1 MIVHNVYFTLKD
13 NSEAARQSLIDACC
27 KYLSIQPGMVS
38 FHCGVI
44 AADHIRSVN
53 VRDFDV
59 GLHVVFVDKE
69 AHDIY
74 HNSAEHDWFVEEMS
88 GNWLQSRV
96 FDTVIV

>member
-1 MIVHNVYFTLKD
+1 LIAHNVYFSLKD
-13 NSEAARQSLIDACC
+13 NSGAARQSLIDACR

-38 FHCGVI
+38 FYCGVL

-53 VRDFDV
+53 VQDFDV

-74 HNSAEHDWFVEEMS
+74 HNSVEHDRFVEEMS
-88 GNWLQSRV
+88 DNWATSRV
-96 FDTVIV
+96 FDTIVA

>member
-1 MIVHNVYFTLKD
+1 MIAHNVYFTLKD
-13 NSEAARQSLIDACC
+13 NADAARQSLIDACC

-38 FHCGVI
+38 FYCGVI
-44 AADHIRSVN
+44 AADHIRPVN

-74 HNSAEHDWFVEEMS
+74 QNSVEHDRFVEEMA

-96 FDTVIV
+96 FDTVIA